1 MMLTAKNL
9 ETLRNA
15 CDNLG
20 LSVRRY
26 SGRAMYGSYCLGI
39 DVERGVSA
47 ASVAFRLALE
57 LTSMGED
64 DLLEDLASVEWS
76 EDNMG
81 LGSIVYAFSYR
92 WPDGIRED
100 DEDEEEDEDSDPI
113 QVTFNQA

>member
-1 MMLTAKNL
+1 MMLTADNL
-9 ETLRNA
+9 RTLRDA
-15 CDNLG
+15 CSNLG
-20 LSVRRY
+20 FSIRRY

-81 LGSIVYAFSYR
+81 LGSIVYASSYR
-92 WPDGIRED
+92 WPDGVRED
-100 DEDEEEDEDSDPI
+100 DEDENEEEEEESDED
-113 QVTFNQA
+113 AA